1 MKATVV
7 TEFGPPDV
15 LVYRDW
21 PKPEPKAGQVLIRTY
36 MVGVNYADVHL
47 RAGRGK
53 KAAPP
58 LLPGMEAAG
67 EIVALGEGVDHL
79 QVGQRVTAYTVG
91 GSYAEFVLAQANLT
105 YPIPD
110 MLHYAE
116 VSCIG
121 SGITAYNVVHMVGKL
136 SKSDVVVI
144 HSAAGGVGSFC
155 VQLARLAGARL
166 IIGTVG
172 SEDKLEVVGG
182 LEADAVINYRTKE
195 VKRYVDYLT
204 KGKGADLILD
214 SRGGKECE
222 KSLGYLADFG
232 RMVIFGQSGGTPAFL
247 QSNTFYKR
255 NQAIL
260 GYSSG
265 HYRRRNPEGLQHA
278 ATNLLELLTNRS
290 IQSVVGG
297 IFTLPNAAKAHRL
310 LESRTSMGK
319 FLLEVI
325 RDF

>member
-1 MKATVV
+1 MKATVI
-7 TEFGPPDV
+7 TEFGAPDV
-15 LVYRDW
+15 LIYRDW

-36 MVGVNYADVHL
+36 IVGVNYADVHL

-53 KAAPP
+53 KAALPI
-58 LLPGMEAAG
+58 LPGMEAAG

-79 QVGQRVTAYTVG
+79 RVGQRVTAYTSG

-110 MLHYAE
+110 TLHYAE

-121 SGITAYNVVHMVGKL
+121 SGITAYNVIHMAGKL

-155 VQLARLAGARL
+155 VQLARLAGAGL

-182 LEADAVINYRTKE
+182 LGADAMINYRKHDVKE
-195 VKRYVDYLT
+195 TVLEMT
-204 KGKGADLILD
+204 EGAGADLILD

-222 KSLGYLADFG
+222 KSIAYLAHFG
-232 RMVIFGQSGGTPAFL
+232 RMVIFGQSSGKPAFL
-247 QSNTFYKR
+247 QSNAFYKR
-255 NQAIL
+255 NQAML

-265 HYRRRNPEGLQHA
+265 HYRRHNPDALQHA
-278 ATNLLELLTNRS
+278 ATNLLQLLANRS
-290 IQSVVGG
+290 IKSVVGG
-297 IFTLPNAAKAHRL
+297 IFPLADAAKAHRL
-310 LESRTSMGK
+310 LESRNSMGK
-319 FLLEVI
+319 FLLEVG
-325 RDF
+325 